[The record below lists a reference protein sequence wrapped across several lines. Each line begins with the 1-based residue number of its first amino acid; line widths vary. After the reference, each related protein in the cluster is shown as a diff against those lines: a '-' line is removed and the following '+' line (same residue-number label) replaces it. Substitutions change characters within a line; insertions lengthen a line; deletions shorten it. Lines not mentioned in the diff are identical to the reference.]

1 MKKKYF
7 GSYPRDEDKYLG
19 EYIAVVRDKIIA
31 HGKNLKKVFE
41 QARKVAEEP
50 LLVKVPALGWRQ
62 SMVLWLS
69 LKAK

>member
-1 MKKKYF
+1 MKRKYF
-7 GSYPRDEDKYLG
+7 GKYPQDEDNFLG
-19 EYIAVVRDKIIA
+19 EYIAVVKDQIIA

-41 QARKVAEEP
+41 RAKKTVKEP